1 MAEATP
7 LYQTYNR
14 APLRFERGEGVWL
27 VTESGERYLDF
38 AAGVAVTSV
47 GHGHSHVVGALK
59 DQADKVWHLSNLYEV
74 PGQEVLAKRLT
85 DVTFADR
92 VFFTNSGAEALECAI
107 KTARRY
113 HFAKGN
119 PEKFHIITMEGA
131 FHGRTIATIAA
142 GGQEKYLEGFG
153 PKAPGFD
160 QVPFGDLDAVKA
172 AISDATAA
180 ILVEPVQGE
189 GGIRPIPV
197 EMLRALRELC
207 DEHGLLLILDEVQCG
222 VGRTGKLFAHEW
234 AGITPDLM
242 AVAKGIGGGF
252 PLGACLA
259 TEEAAYGMKPGTHG
273 STYGGN
279 PLAMAVG
286 NAVLD
291 VVLADGFLDNVRDTA
306 LVFRQGLA
314 SLKDRYPDVI
324 EEVRGEGLM
333 LGIKAKVANTD
344 LLMAM
349 RDEHLLGVPAGDN
362 VIRLLPPLTVTA
374 EEARNG
380 LARIEQAAEH
390 IRAKAAV
397 AASA

>member
-47 GHGHSHVVGALK
+47 GHGHPHVVGALK

-74 PGQEVLAKRLT
+74 PGQEMLAKRLT
-85 DVTFADR
+85 DLTFADR

-113 HFAKGN
+113 HFAKGH

-160 QVPFGDLDAVKA
+160 QVPFGDLEAVKA
-172 AISDATAA
+172 AISDATAG

-197 EMLRALRELC
+197 EMLRALRDLC

-234 AGITPDLM
+234 AGITPDIM

-259 TEEAAYGMKPGTHG
+259 TDEAAYGMKPGTHG

-291 VVLADGFLDNVRDTA
+291 VVLTDGFLDHVRDVA

-314 SLKDRYPDVI
+314 SLGDRYPDVI
-324 EEVRGEGLM
+324 EDVRGEGLM
-333 LGIKAKVANTD
+333 LGMKAKVPNTE

-374 EEARNG
+374 AEAREG
-380 LARIEQAAEH
+380 IARIERAAEH
-390 IRAKAAV
+390 IRAKAA
-397 AASA
+397 ATA

>member
-1 MAEATP
+1 MADATP

-27 VTESGERYLDF
+27 ITETGERYLDF

-47 GHGHSHVVGALK
+47 GHGNPHVVGALK

-74 PGQEVLAKRLT
+74 PGQEKLAKRLT

-113 HFAKGN
+113 HFAKGH

-172 AISDATAA
+172 AISDVTAA

-197 EMLRALRELC
+197 EMLKALRALC

-291 VVLADGFLDNVRDTA
+291 IVLAEGFLDHVRDVA

-314 SLKDRYPDVI
+314 SLSDRYPDVI

-333 LGIKAKVANTD
+333 LGMKARVPNTE

-374 EEARNG
+374 AEAREG
-380 LARIEQAAEH
+380 IARIERAADQ
-390 IRAKAAV
+390 IRAKAA
-397 AASA
+397 ATA

>member
-47 GHGHSHVVGALK
+47 GHGHPHVVGALK

-85 DVTFADR
+85 EETFADR

-113 HFAKGN
+113 HFAKGH

-172 AISDATAA
+172 TISDATAA

-197 EMLRALRELC
+197 EMLKALRALC

-234 AGITPDLM
+234 AGIKPDLM

-291 VVLADGFLDNVRDTA
+291 VVLTDGFLENVRDTA

-314 SLKDRYPDVI
+314 SLKDRFPDVI

-333 LGIKAKVANTD
+333 LGIKAKVPNTE

-374 EEARNG
+374 EEARDG

>member
-47 GHGHSHVVGALK
+47 GHGHPHVVGALK

-74 PGQEVLAKRLT
+74 PGQDVLAKRLT

-172 AISDATAA
+172 AISGATAA

>member
-27 VTESGERYLDF
+27 MTERGERYLDF

-47 GHGHSHVVGALK
+47 GHGHPHVVGALK
-59 DQADKVWHLSNLYEV
+59 EQADKVWHLSNLYEV
-74 PGQEVLAKRLT
+74 PGQEVLAKRLA

-113 HFAKGN
+113 HFAKGH

-172 AISDATAA
+172 AITDATAA

-197 EMLRALRELC
+197 EMLRALRDLC

-279 PLAMAVG
+279 PLGMAVG

-291 VVLADGFLDNVRDTA
+291 VVLGDGFLENVRDTA

-333 LGIKAKVANTD
+333 LGIKAKIPNTE

-374 EEARNG
+374 EEARDG
-380 LARIEQAAEH
+380 LARIERAAEH